1 MSRARHGV
9 TQHGVKRT
17 FGALWA
23 VCGML
28 VVLVFAATLDQVNL
42 GIWAV
47 QEKYFHSLFVLAK
60 FGDLPVPVFPGGY
73 LIGGLLLIALIVIG
87 AGIATGFID
96 LQKTQEGRLPEVQV
110 KQGALPK
117 YEASIAKVEVGSR
130 NETVEVP
137 TVDVKKP

>member
-1 MSRARHGV
+1 MR
-9 TQHGVKRT
+9 
-17 FGALWA
+17 F
-23 VCGML
+23 
-28 VVLVFAATLDQVNL
+28 
-42 GIWAV
+42 
-47 QEKYFHSLFVLAK
+47 
-60 FGDLPVPVFPGGY
+60 
-73 LIGGLLLIALIVIG
+73 IGGLLLIALIVIG

-117 YEASIAKVEVGSR
+117 YEASVAKVEVGSR